1 MRLLLRTLIRQSPLL
16 ARQHDTIWVGSVFTL
31 GLYVRDHEQTMNLL
45 FLGTSAGVPTK
56 TRNVSGVALRESQG
70 KGWYLIDCGE
80 GTQHQVLHTK
90 LSLNSLRAILIT
102 HVHGDHCYGLPGLL
116 ASAAMNGR
124 TEPLTIVAPA
134 GVKAWLDATFEA
146 TQVCL
151 PFALAFI
158 DSDELPTVEFER
170 IAVTTSRLSH
180 RAPSYAYGLTET
192 KVDAAL
198 NIEKL
203 TLKGIPRGPL
213 WGQLKQGFDVE
224 FGGERLKSRDFLIS
238 KHKPRK
244 VVIAGDNDQP
254 DLLSE
259 ACAGAQVL
267 VHEATYTEAM
277 AEKAGDVGHSYAKQ
291 VAAFAESVALPN
303 LVLTHF
309 SPRYQPNPHASPSIE
324 DIRKEAQRVYLGSL
338 YLARDFG
345 EYSLDKAGHFAEIE
359 GESLSAR

>member
-1 MRLLLRTLIRQSPLL
+1 
-16 ARQHDTIWVGSVFTL
+16 
-31 GLYVRDHEQTMNLL
+31 MNIL

-56 TRNVSGVALRESQG
+56 QRNVSGVALRESKG

-90 LSLNSLRAILIT
+90 LSLNSLKAILIT

-134 GVKAWLDATFEA
+134 GIKAWLDATCKA
-146 TQVCL
+146 TQLSL
-151 PFALAFI
+151 PF
-158 DSDELPTVEFER
+158 DVEFVCSDDLPSVEFGR
-170 IAVTTSRLSH
+170 IAVTTFRLSH
-180 RAPSYAYGLTET
+180 RAPSYAYGFTER
-192 KVDAAL
+192 KVESAL
-198 NIEKL
+198 DVDKL
-203 TLKGIPRGPL
+203 AKKGIPRGPL
-213 WGQLKQGFDVE
+213 WGQLKQGVDIE
-224 FGGERLKSRDFLIS
+224 FAGERLKSRDFLIS

-244 VVIAGDNDQP
+244 VVVAGDNDQP

-277 AEKAGDVGHSYAKQ
+277 AERAGDVGHSYAKQ
-291 VAAFAESVALPN
+291 VAEFAESVALPN

-309 SPRYQPNPHASPSIE
+309 SPRYQLNPHALPSIE
-324 DIRKEAQRVYLGSL
+324 DIRKEAQRVYSGSL
-338 YLARDFG
+338 YLARDFL
-345 EYSLDKAGHFAEIE
+345 EFTLSKSGHFSKVVD
-359 GESLSAR
+359 GSP

>member
-1 MRLLLRTLIRQSPLL
+1 
-16 ARQHDTIWVGSVFTL
+16 
-31 GLYVRDHEQTMNLL
+31 MNLL

-56 TRNVSGVALRESQG
+56 QRNVAGIALRESKG
-70 KGWYLIDCGE
+70 RGWYLIDCGE

-90 LSLNSLRAILIT
+90 LSLNSLKAILIT

-134 GVKAWLDATFEA
+134 GIKVWLDATCEA
-146 TQVCL
+146 TQLSL
-151 PFALAFI
+151 PFALEFVF
-158 DSDELPTVEFER
+158 SDDLPSVEFEH
-170 IAVTTSRLSH
+170 IAVTTYRLSH
-180 RAPSYAYGLTET
+180 RAPSYAYKFTER
-192 KVDAAL
+192 KVESAL
-198 NIEKL
+198 DVDKL
-203 TLKGIPRGPL
+203 AQKGIPRGPL
-213 WGQLKQGFDVE
+213 WGQLKQGVDIE
-224 FGGERLKSRDFLIS
+224 FAGERLQSRDFLIS

-309 SPRYQPNPHASPSIE
+309 SARYQLNPRASPSIE
-324 DIRKEAQRVYLGSL
+324 DIRKEAQSVYSGSL

-345 EYSLDKAGHFAEIE
+345 EYTLDKLCHFSEIE
-359 GESLSAR
+359 GE

>member
-1 MRLLLRTLIRQSPLL
+1 
-16 ARQHDTIWVGSVFTL
+16 
-31 GLYVRDHEQTMNLL
+31 MNLL

-56 TRNVSGVALRESQG
+56 QRNVSGVALREGTG

-90 LSLNSLRAILIT
+90 LSLNALKAILIT

-124 TEPLTIVAPA
+124 TASLTIVAPA
-134 GVKAWLDATFEA
+134 GIKAWLDATCEA
-146 TQVCL
+146 TQLSL
-151 PFALAFI
+151 PFDLEFI
-158 DSDELPTVEFER
+158 CSDDLPSVEFEN
-170 IAVTTSRLSH
+170 IAVATYRLSH
-180 RAPSYAYGLTET
+180 RAPSYAYGFTER

-198 NIEKL
+198 DVDKL
-203 TLKGIPRGPL
+203 AQKGILRGPL
-213 WGQLKQGFDVE
+213 WGQLKQGIDIE
-224 FGGERLKSRDFLIS
+224 FAGEQLKSRDFLIF
-238 KHKPRK
+238 KHQPRK

-254 DLLSE
+254 DLLRE
-259 ACAGAQVL
+259 ACASAQVL

-291 VAAFAESVALPN
+291 VADFAESVQLPN

-324 DIRKEAQRVYLGSL
+324 DLRKEAQSVYSGSL
-338 YLARDFG
+338 YLAWDFLELTLSKSGLFSEVVG
-345 EYSLDKAGHFAEIE
+345 E
-359 GESLSAR
+359 

>member
-1 MRLLLRTLIRQSPLL
+1 
-16 ARQHDTIWVGSVFTL
+16 
-31 GLYVRDHEQTMNLL
+31 MNLL

-56 TRNVSGVALRESQG
+56 QRNVAGVALRESKG

-80 GTQHQVLHTK
+80 GSQHQVLHTK
-90 LSLNSLRAILIT
+90 LSLNSLKAILIT

-134 GVKAWLDATFEA
+134 GIKAWLDATFET
-146 TQVCL
+146 TQLSLSFDVEFVC
-151 PFALAFI
+151 
-158 DSDELPTVEFER
+158 SDELPSVEFER
-170 IAVTTSRLSH
+170 IAVTTFRLSH
-180 RAPSYAYGLTET
+180 RAPSYAYGFTER
-192 KVDAAL
+192 KVESAL
-198 NIEKL
+198 DVDKL
-203 TLKGIPRGPL
+203 AQKGIPRGPL
-213 WGQLKQGFDVE
+213 WGQLKQGADIE
-224 FGGERLKSRDFLIS
+224 FAGERFKSRDFLIS

-259 ACAGAQVL
+259 ACVGAQVL

-291 VAAFAESVALPN
+291 VAAFAEAVALPN

-309 SPRYQPNPHASPSIE
+309 SPRYQLNPHVSPSIE
-324 DIRKEAQRVYLGSL
+324 DIRKEAQCVYSGSL
-338 YLARDFG
+338 YLARDFL
-345 EYSLDKAGHFAEIE
+345 ELTLDKSGHFSEVA
-359 GESLSAR
+359 GE